1 MEATASAVLDDLDT
15 YIIERII
22 AHQIVS
28 DTALNLN
35 IKWHGYKEPEWTGL
49 NISLKR
55 NEAVQEYL
63 AKHDLVKYGLKVD
76 PNDRNAR
83 EPAKKRVRFSSS
95 VKGNDD

>member
-1 MEATASAVLDDLDT
+1 MEAMTSAVLDDLDT
-15 YIIERII
+15 FIIERII
-22 AHQIVS
+22 GHQIVT
-28 DTALNLN
+28 DTTLNLN

-63 AKHDLVKYGLKVD
+63 ATHNLVKYGLKVD

-95 VKGNDD
+95 VPEHD